1 MGSETNMAWINR
13 TGRTTY
19 SWQDVPDE
27 KLPSDREMKS
37 TLVHRL
43 NENPYTEDAAI
54 KVDVDHR
61 VVVLGGEVPTPLAK
75 RVAGD
80 DAWDVPG
87 VVDVSNQLV
96 VRQAA

>member
-1 MGSETNMAWINR
+1 MAWINR

-19 SWQDVPDE
+19 SWQDVPSE
-27 KLPSDREMKS
+27 RLPNDREMKS

-54 KVDVDHR
+54 RVDVDHR
-61 VVVLGGEVPTPLAK
+61 VVVLGGEVDSPIAK

-80 DAWDVPG
+80 DAWDIPG

>member
-1 MGSETNMAWINR
+1 MAWINR

-19 SWQDVPDE
+19 SWQDVPSE
-27 KLPSDREMKS
+27 RLPNDREMKS

-54 KVDVDHR
+54 RVDVDHR
-61 VVVLGGEVPTPLAK
+61 VVVLGGEVDSPIAK

-80 DAWDVPG
+80 DAWDIPG
-87 VVDVSNQLV
+87 VVDVSNELV

>member
-1 MGSETNMAWINR
+1 MAWINR

-19 SWQDVPDE
+19 SWQDVPTE
-27 KLPSDREMKS
+27 RLPSDREMKT

-54 KVDVDHR
+54 RVDVDHR
-61 VVVLGGEVPTPLAK
+61 VVVLGGEVDTSLAK

>member
-1 MGSETNMAWINR
+1 MAWITR
-13 TGRTTY
+13 KDRTTY
-19 SWQDVPDE
+19 SWNDVPAE
-27 KLPSDREMKS
+27 ELPSDREMKS

-43 NENPYTEDAAI
+43 NENLYTEDAEI

-61 VVVLGGEVPTPLAK
+61 VIVLGGEVTTPLAK
-75 RVAGD
+75 RVAGE

-96 VRQAA
+96 VAGSR

>member
-1 MGSETNMAWINR
+1 MAWINR

-19 SWQDVPDE
+19 SWQDVPE
-27 KLPSDREMKS
+27 ERLPSDREMKS

-43 NENPYTEDAAI
+43 NENPYTADAEI

-61 VVVLGGEVPTPLAK
+61 VVVLGGEVETPLAK

-87 VVDVSNQLV
+87 VVEVSNQLIV
-96 VRQAA
+96 TWAA

>member
-1 MGSETNMAWINR
+1 MAWINR

-19 SWQDVPDE
+19 SWQDVPSE
-27 KLPSDREMKS
+27 RLPNDREMKS

-54 KVDVDHR
+54 RVDVDHR
-61 VVVLGGEVPTPLAK
+61 VIVLGGEVDSPIAK

-80 DAWDVPG
+80 DAWDIPRG
-87 VVDVSNQLV
+87 VDVSNPLV
-96 VRQAA
+96 VRRAA

>member
-1 MGSETNMAWINR
+1 MAWINR

-19 SWQDVPDE
+19 SWRDVPAE
-27 KLPSDREMKS
+27 RLPSDREMKS

-54 KVDVDHR
+54 RVDVDHR
-61 VVVLGGEVPTPLAK
+61 VIVLGGEVDTSIAK

-87 VVDVSNQLV
+87 VVDVSNQLI